1 MNKLLYLLLIA
12 VCWSCSQDSETEKH
26 QSKRDQVVDV
36 RDKMK
41 EFSTQDVLIG
51 RISRTYLID
60 NYLIVTDYNS
70 PDKLIHLFDK
80 NTFEHLASS
89 TYQGQG
95 PDEITIIG
103 HVGIDETNRRFFV
116 SDHGKLKIFAYD
128 LDSVLTT
135 PEYQPSVKIDMKK
148 KLFPDDYLYLNDTL
162 CIAKIIEPIGNNDYK
177 PSVARWNIAT
187 EEINPMP
194 YEYPDLKKVRFI
206 YAASAEHQLYV
217 QCYTQYDL
225 MTICDFNGNL
235 KCNIYG
241 PKWVNEKTQTQHY
254 SLGVEFC
261 GDKILALYSG
271 GDHRTDAYY
280 PTKFLVFDLNGNY
293 LKTLETGYMIT
304 DFCYD
309 KENNRLIINLNDEI
323 QFAYLDLEGII

>member
-95 PDEITIIG
+95 PGEITIIG
-103 HVGIDETNRRFFV
+103 HVGIDETNRRREIQQKYNEE
-116 SDHGKLKIFAYD
+116 HGITPQTIKKAVRD
-128 LDSVLTT
+128 LIRIS
-135 PEYQPSVKIDMKK
+135 KK
-148 KLFPDDYLYLNDTL
+148 AEEIAPDTL
-162 CIAKIIEPIGNNDYK
+162 
-177 PSVARWNIAT
+177 
-187 EEINPMP
+187 
-194 YEYPDLKKVRFI
+194 
-206 YAASAEHQLYV
+206 
-217 QCYTQYDL
+217 
-225 MTICDFNGNL
+225 
-235 KCNIYG
+235 
-241 PKWVNEKTQTQHY
+241 EK
-254 SLGVEFC
+254 
-261 GDKILALYSG
+261 
-271 GDHRTDAYY
+271 
-280 PTKFLVFDLNGNY
+280 
-293 LKTLETGYMIT
+293 
-304 DFCYD
+304 
-309 KENNRLIINLNDEI
+309 
-323 QFAYLDLEGII
+323 DLEQQRQ

>member
-162 CIAKIIEPIGNNDYK
+162 CIAKIIEPIGNNDYGNRGNK
-177 PSVARWNIAT
+177 SYAIRIS
-187 EEINPMP
+187 
-194 YEYPDLKKVRFI
+194 RFEKSPLHI
-206 YAASAEHQLYV
+206 RCIRRAPI
-217 QCYTQYDL
+217 
-225 MTICDFNGNL
+225 IC
-235 KCNIYG
+235 
-241 PKWVNEKTQTQHY
+241 PV
-254 SLGVEFC
+254 
-261 GDKILALYSG
+261 LYSIRPD
-271 GDHRTDAYY
+271 DH
-280 PTKFLVFDLNGNY
+280 L
-293 LKTLETGYMIT
+293 
-304 DFCYD
+304 
-309 KENNRLIINLNDEI
+309 
-323 QFAYLDLEGII
+323 

>member
-95 PDEITIIG
+95 PDEITIMS
-103 HVGIDETNRRFFV
+103 ESTRQ
-116 SDHGKLKIFAYD
+116 
-128 LDSVLTT
+128 T
-135 PEYQPSVKIDMKK
+135 
-148 KLFPDDYLYLNDTL
+148 
-162 CIAKIIEPIGNNDYK
+162 
-177 PSVARWNIAT
+177 
-187 EEINPMP
+187 
-194 YEYPDLKKVRFI
+194 
-206 YAASAEHQLYV
+206 AASLY
-217 QCYTQYDL
+217 
-225 MTICDFNGNL
+225 
-235 KCNIYG
+235 
-241 PKWVNEKTQTQHY
+241 
-254 SLGVEFC
+254 
-261 GDKILALYSG
+261 
-271 GDHRTDAYY
+271 R
-280 PTKFLVFDLNGNY
+280 
-293 LKTLETGYMIT
+293 IT
-304 DFCYD
+304 A
-309 KENNRLIINLNDEI
+309 N
-323 QFAYLDLEGII
+323 

>member
-95 PDEITIIG
+95 PGEITIIG

-162 CIAKIIEPIGNNDYK
+162 CIAKIIEPI
-177 PSVARWNIAT
+177 PCA
-187 EEINPMP
+187 
-194 YEYPDLKKVRFI
+194 
-206 YAASAEHQLYV
+206 
-217 QCYTQYDL
+217 
-225 MTICDFNGNL
+225 
-235 KCNIYG
+235 
-241 PKWVNEKTQTQHY
+241 
-254 SLGVEFC
+254 
-261 GDKILALYSG
+261 
-271 GDHRTDAYY
+271 
-280 PTKFLVFDLNGNY
+280 
-293 LKTLETGYMIT
+293 
-304 DFCYD
+304 
-309 KENNRLIINLNDEI
+309 
-323 QFAYLDLEGII
+323 

>member
-95 PDEITIIG
+95 
-103 HVGIDETNRRFFV
+103 
-116 SDHGKLKIFAYD
+116 L
-128 LDSVLTT
+128 
-135 PEYQPSVKIDMKK
+135 
-148 KLFPDDYLYLNDTL
+148 
-162 CIAKIIEPIGNNDYK
+162 
-177 PSVARWNIAT
+177 
-187 EEINPMP
+187 
-194 YEYPDLKKVRFI
+194 
-206 YAASAEHQLYV
+206 
-217 QCYTQYDL
+217 
-225 MTICDFNGNL
+225 
-235 KCNIYG
+235 
-241 PKWVNEKTQTQHY
+241 
-254 SLGVEFC
+254 SL
-261 GDKILALYSG
+261 I
-271 GDHRTDAYY
+271 H
-280 PTKFLVFDLNGNY
+280 
-293 LKTLETGYMIT
+293 I
-304 DFCYD
+304 
-309 KENNRLIINLNDEI
+309 
-323 QFAYLDLEGII
+323 

>member
-12 VCWSCSQDSETEKH
+12 VCWSCSQE
-26 QSKRDQVVDV
+26 VDV

-116 SDHGKLKIFAYD
+116 SDHGILKIFAYCFR
-128 LDSVLTT
+128 
-135 PEYQPSVKIDMKK
+135 M
-148 KLFPDDYLYLNDTL
+148 
-162 CIAKIIEPIGNNDYK
+162 IIYI
-177 PSVARWNIAT
+177 
-187 EEINPMP
+187 
-194 YEYPDLKKVRFI
+194 
-206 YAASAEHQLYV
+206 
-217 QCYTQYDL
+217 
-225 MTICDFNGNL
+225 
-235 KCNIYG
+235 
-241 PKWVNEKTQTQHY
+241 
-254 SLGVEFC
+254 
-261 GDKILALYSG
+261 
-271 GDHRTDAYY
+271 
-280 PTKFLVFDLNGNY
+280 
-293 LKTLETGYMIT
+293 
-304 DFCYD
+304 
-309 KENNRLIINLNDEI
+309 
-323 QFAYLDLEGII
+323 

>member
-103 HVGIDETNRRFFV
+103 HVGIDETNRRRSV
-116 SDHGKLKIFAYD
+116 QMAY
-128 LDSVLTT
+128 
-135 PEYQPSVKIDMKK
+135 
-148 KLFPDDYLYLNDTL
+148 N
-162 CIAKIIEPIGNNDYK
+162 
-177 PSVARWNIAT
+177 
-187 EEINPMP
+187 
-194 YEYPDLKKVRFI
+194 
-206 YAASAEHQLYV
+206 AEHGITPRGRVDCQAIHSYISSAP
-217 QCYTQYDL
+217 CTRWH
-225 MTICDFNGNL
+225 
-235 KCNIYG
+235 G
-241 PKWVNEKTQTQHY
+241 P
-254 SLGVEFC
+254 G
-261 GDKILALYSG
+261 A
-271 GDHRTDAYY
+271 A
-280 PTKFLVFDLNGNY
+280 
-293 LKTLETGYMIT
+293 TL
-304 DFCYD
+304 
-309 KENNRLIINLNDEI
+309 
-323 QFAYLDLEGII
+323 

>member
-148 KLFPDDYLYLNDTL
+148 KLWMLTGGAILGLLAALAGGLLSAKAGGSTMNDPL
-162 CIAKIIEPIGNNDYK
+162 LSD
-177 PSVARWNIAT
+177 
-187 EEINPMP
+187 
-194 YEYPDLKKVRFI
+194 
-206 YAASAEHQLYV
+206 
-217 QCYTQYDL
+217 
-225 MTICDFNGNL
+225 
-235 KCNIYG
+235 
-241 PKWVNEKTQTQHY
+241 
-254 SLGVEFC
+254 
-261 GDKILALYSG
+261 
-271 GDHRTDAYY
+271 
-280 PTKFLVFDLNGNY
+280 
-293 LKTLETGYMIT
+293 
-304 DFCYD
+304 
-309 KENNRLIINLNDEI
+309 
-323 QFAYLDLEGII
+323 GIWQPGK

>member
-103 HVGIDETNRRFFV
+103 HVGRD
-116 SDHGKLKIFAYD
+116 KPPL
-128 LDSVLTT
+128 
-135 PEYQPSVKIDMKK
+135 
-148 KLFPDDYLYLNDTL
+148 L
-162 CIAKIIEPIGNNDYK
+162 CIGSRQTENIRLRPGQCFNDSGISAKCKN
-177 PSVARWNIAT
+177 R
-187 EEINPMP
+187 
-194 YEYPDLKKVRFI
+194 YE
-206 YAASAEHQLYV
+206 
-217 QCYTQYDL
+217 
-225 MTICDFNGNL
+225 
-235 KCNIYG
+235 
-241 PKWVNEKTQTQHY
+241 EKT
-254 SLGVEFC
+254 V
-261 GDKILALYSG
+261 SG
-271 GDHRTDAYY
+271 
-280 PTKFLVFDLNGNY
+280 
-293 LKTLETGYMIT
+293 
-304 DFCYD
+304 
-309 KENNRLIINLNDEI
+309 
-323 QFAYLDLEGII
+323 

>member
-177 PSVARWNIAT
+177 PRL
-187 EEINPMP
+187 
-194 YEYPDLKKVRFI
+194 PD
-206 YAASAEHQLYV
+206 
-217 QCYTQYDL
+217 
-225 MTICDFNGNL
+225 
-235 KCNIYG
+235 
-241 PKWVNEKTQTQHY
+241 
-254 SLGVEFC
+254 
-261 GDKILALYSG
+261 
-271 GDHRTDAYY
+271 
-280 PTKFLVFDLNGNY
+280 
-293 LKTLETGYMIT
+293 
-304 DFCYD
+304 
-309 KENNRLIINLNDEI
+309 
-323 QFAYLDLEGII
+323 GIWQPGK

>member
-60 NYLIVTDYNS
+60 NYINVTDYNS

-103 HVGIDETNRRFFV
+103 HVGIDETNRRRSV
-116 SDHGKLKIFAYD
+116 QMAYNAEHGITPQTIVKAVRDIIEIGRKEE
-128 LDSVLTT
+128 SGKRPTHRLTDGEAAAAALT
-135 PEYQPSVKIDMKK
+135 PEELGTLIEELTSEMKTAAAAHDFERAAYLRERIASIQKDAAAGDGGNSSV
-148 KLFPDDYLYLNDTL
+148 
-162 CIAKIIEPIGNNDYK
+162 
-177 PSVARWNIAT
+177 
-187 EEINPMP
+187 
-194 YEYPDLKKVRFI
+194 
-206 YAASAEHQLYV
+206 
-217 QCYTQYDL
+217 
-225 MTICDFNGNL
+225 
-235 KCNIYG
+235 
-241 PKWVNEKTQTQHY
+241 
-254 SLGVEFC
+254 
-261 GDKILALYSG
+261 SG
-271 GDHRTDAYY
+271 GGSAVSSRPYGKRRERGRY
-280 PTKFLVFDLNGNY
+280 PK
-293 LKTLETGYMIT
+293 K
-304 DFCYD
+304 
-309 KENNRLIINLNDEI
+309 
-323 QFAYLDLEGII
+323 

>member
-103 HVGIDETNRRFFV
+103 HVGIDETNRRRSV
-116 SDHGKLKIFAYD
+116 QMAYNAEHGITPQTIQKSVRD
-128 LDSVLTT
+128 LISISKEVAKEEMQFERDAEEMDRGEL
-135 PEYQPSVKIDMKK
+135 EKHIGQIKK
-148 KLFPDDYLYLNDTL
+148 KMEKAAAELNFE
-162 CIAKIIEPIGNNDYK
+162 A
-177 PSVARWNIAT
+177 AA
-187 EEINPMP
+187 
-194 YEYPDLKKVRFI
+194 EYRD
-206 YAASAEHQLYV
+206 
-217 QCYTQYDL
+217 
-225 MTICDFNGNL
+225 
-235 KCNIYG
+235 
-241 PKWVNEKTQTQHY
+241 
-254 SLGVEFC
+254 
-261 GDKILALYSG
+261 
-271 GDHRTDAYY
+271 
-280 PTKFLVFDLNGNY
+280 
-293 LKTLETGYMIT
+293 
-304 DFCYD
+304 
-309 KENNRLIINLNDEI
+309 RLIELKNMLRDM
-323 QFAYLDLEGII
+323 